1 MLPGLRPFSPEK
13 ERQSGCSAAS
23 TSRGLR
29 RVLSCL
35 EGQSWGGA
43 CLDAFPCGHS
53 ACWPL
58 TAAWGS
64 IQAPEPGVQWAL
76 CGGQLLLLP
85 AALKAPRPSLPGA
98 GGTLSVWPL
107 GFIWGTAGQ
116 HSWSAF
122 AGRVQRVA
130 GYVPSK
136 PAGRRKRGCAGE
148 GRALGCCLQGGG
160 RPSPALSPPTPLPVL
175 TSPVTAESMRLLTPT
190 TTPSAPQRPTA
201 LEPW

>member
-1 MLPGLRPFSPEK
+1 M
-13 ERQSGCSAAS
+13 CSAAS
-23 TSRGLR
+23 TSRGPR
-29 RVLSCL
+29 RVLSCF
-35 EGQSWGGA
+35 EGRPGVRG

-64 IQAPEPGVQWAL
+64 VQAPELGVQWAL

-107 GFIWGTAGQ
+107 GFVWGTAGQ
-116 HSWSAF
+116 HSWSAL

-130 GYVPSK
+130 VYVPFK

-160 RPSPALSPPTPLPVL
+160 RPSPAPSPPHPPPCAHLPSYGRVYAAADPYHH
-175 TSPVTAESMRLLTPT
+175 TIGPAATYSIGTMVR
-190 TTPSAPQRPTA
+190 RP
-201 LEPW
+201 EPGWGGRAGP